1 MDLKKRKEP
10 VDRMS
15 RAQRETTYYQPY
27 DSNTDLDSETDTDLD
42 SDTDSTEDVRI
53 RREQDP
59 RYAILVAPGPN
70 LAAQNTTINPID
82 VGAPWDETTNIRSL
96 ADHVYLDPPKTTKTS
111 LVSIKSTDRDT
122 NVFPTPFRF
131 QLKLPRV
138 YKDVT
143 KFQLV
148 QMSFP
153 NGANNVIPN
162 NLFTS
167 SLVLKLLAQGV
178 PSSCLSTC
186 VSVIDCSLAS
196 HSLGVAEQGRLTPAG
211 EPLLGTITI
220 PHGNY
225 NESQMA
231 SELTFRAN
239 STPPMNLVSY
249 EDFKDVFMN
258 TRDISI
264 LFNEP
269 GNSYY
274 SAITN
279 ARYHAHTKEN
289 IMNTYYTQQHIDI
302 LPEITESVAY
312 VAYYFPILK
321 EIVASGRSQPFLH
334 SDSLSHNDIVQV
346 VMGPFQGFDSPIYLA
361 LCQQN
366 QGTLD
371 SYRRHLTF
379 EVRNINNYTWV
390 YNSNERRYTTLHDT
404 LHPSIQRD
412 LSKQYEFILQQEL
425 SMSDLNHYSF
435 QTLKSNLIGYQSILT
450 HMERVLSSVFGNYS
464 LASGYSY
471 SGGSTHITSG
481 STFHAADL
489 SNDLDFSGMFC
500 YTSTMG
506 RIFNNCA
513 GVRMTFTNF
522 MDYHSTMSSYY
533 HIVQS
538 TSQTISSI
546 HGTVYRDY
554 HMFVSSKY
562 TGVLPSSMIA
572 NRTYLSNQSVP
583 VAFVTDQTMYVPGQ
597 AVPLQT
603 LQTLQPHTTIVGP
616 QATIVGTQSINPHQ
630 GSVRSTSCISTC
642 CAVLQNMVNSWY
654 SCVPVNTVINSLTYR
669 LGLLNMKP
677 TQFSILSTVAQITS
691 TTNMNFLMQINDEQG
706 FNNMDLTM
714 PENYN
719 VSNEGTGQVKFVSGK
734 ILMADI
740 GNTGVS
746 QTVIQNPSIFEN
758 ALGKLDRLD
767 FKIYYDDH
775 AMTPAWLYM
784 PYFLSLN
791 EWNATFQIDEQVGFA
806 SQDSGWGK
814 RPTVAVPTNPDST
827 PYLYYT
833 HKDNPNN

>member
-15 RAQRETTYYQPY
+15 RAQKASVYYQPY
-27 DSNTDLDSETDTDLD
+27 DSNTDLDSEIDTDTDLD
-42 SDTDSTEDVRI
+42 SDTSEDARI

-59 RYAILVAPGPN
+59 RYAILVAPGPTLN
-70 LAAQNTTINPID
+70 SQNTTINPI
-82 VGAPWDETTNIRSL
+82 VNGAPWDETTNIHSL
-96 ADHVYLDPPKTTKTS
+96 VDHVYLDPPKTTKTS
-111 LVSIKSTDRDT
+111 LVSIKSTDRDPI
-122 NVFPTPFRF
+122 VFPTPFRF

-153 NGANNVIPN
+153 NGANNVVPT

-167 SLVLKLLAQGV
+167 SLVLKLLQQGV

-211 EPLLGTITI
+211 EPLLGTISI

-225 NESQMA
+225 TESQMA
-231 SELTFRAN
+231 SELTFQAN
-239 STPPMNLVSY
+239 STPPLNLVSY
-249 EDFKDVFMN
+249 EDFKDVFMT

-264 LFNEP
+264 LFSEP

-274 SAITN
+274 SPITN

-302 LPEITESVAY
+302 LPEITESIAY

-321 EIVASGRSQPFLH
+321 EMVASGRSQPFLR
-334 SDSLSHNDIVQV
+334 SDTLSHSEIVQV
-346 VMGPFQGFDSPIYLA
+346 VMGAFLGFDSPVYLA

-366 QGTLD
+366 QGALD

-390 YNSNERRYTTLHDT
+390 YNQNERRYITLHDS

-412 LSKQYEFILQQEL
+412 LSKQYQFILNQEL
-425 SMSDLNHYSF
+425 SMSDLNQNSF
-435 QTLKSNLIGYQSILT
+435 RTIKTDLIGYQSILT
-450 HMERVLSSVFGNYS
+450 HMERNLSSVLGNYS
-464 LASGYSY
+464 FVSSYSY
-471 SGGSTHITSG
+471 SGGANHVTSG
-481 STFHAADL
+481 STFCAADL
-489 SNDLDFSGMFC
+489 EADADFSAMFR

-522 MDYHSTMSSYY
+522 MDYHSTMSSY
-533 HIVQS
+533 HQIVQS
-538 TSQTISSI
+538 TSQVISSI
-546 HGTVYRDY
+546 HGSVYRDY

-562 TGVLPSSMIA
+562 SGVLPSSMIA
-572 NRTYLSNQSVP
+572 NRTYLSNQGVP
-583 VAFVTDQTMYVPGQ
+583 VAFITNQTMYVPGQ

-603 LQTLQPHTTIVGP
+603 LQTLQPQASSLQPLAGP
-616 QATIVGTQSINPHQ
+616 VVPPTAEALT
-630 GSVRSTSCISTC
+630 CISTC

-654 SCVPVNTVINSLTYR
+654 SCLPVNSVINSLTYR
-669 LGLLNMKP
+669 LGLLNMQP
-677 TQFSILSTVAQITS
+677 TQFNIMSTVAQITS
-691 TTNMNFLMQINDEQG
+691 TTNMNFLLQINDEQG

-719 VSNEGTGQVKFVSGK
+719 ISNETTGQVKFVSGK

-767 FKIYYDDH
+767 FKIYYDDY

-814 RPTVAVPTNPDST
+814 RPTVEVPANPDAT

>member
-15 RAQRETTYYQPY
+15 RARQEPTYQPY

-42 SDTDSTEDVRI
+42 SDTDSTEDARI

-70 LAAQNTTINPID
+70 LSTRNTTINPIV

-96 ADHVYLDPPKTTKTS
+96 VDHVYLDPPKTTKTS

-153 NGANNVIPN
+153 NGANNVIPT

-167 SLVLKLLAQGV
+167 SLVLKLLEKGV
-178 PSSCLSTC
+178 PSSCLTTC

-196 HSLGVAEQGRLTPAG
+196 HSLGVVEQGRFTPAG
-211 EPLLGTITI
+211 EPLLGTISV

-225 NESQMA
+225 SEPQMA
-231 SELTFRAN
+231 SELTFQAN
-239 STPPMNLVSY
+239 STPPLNLVSY

-274 SAITN
+274 SPITN
-279 ARYHAHTKEN
+279 ARYQTHTKEN
-289 IMNTYYTQQHIDI
+289 IMNTYYGQQHIDI
-302 LPEITESVAY
+302 LPEITESIAY

-321 EIVASGRSQPFLH
+321 EMVASGRSQPFLR
-334 SDSLSHNDIVQV
+334 SNTLSHIDIVQA
-346 VMGPFQGFDSPIYLA
+346 VMGSFQGFDSMIYLE

-366 QGTLD
+366 QESLS

-404 LHPSIQRD
+404 LHPSILRD
-412 LSKQYEFILQQEL
+412 LSKQNQFILQQEL
-425 SMSDLNHYSF
+425 SMSNLNQQSF
-435 QTLKSNLIGYQSILT
+435 KTIKANLVGYQAILT
-450 HMERVLSSVFGNYS
+450 HMERNLSSIFGNYFLTS
-464 LASGYSY
+464 SYSY
-471 SGGSTHITSG
+471 TGGSTHG
-481 STFHAADL
+481 AADFTFHAT
-489 SNDLDFSGMFC
+489 DLDADSDFSAMFC

-506 RIFNNCA
+506 RIFNNYA

-522 MDYHSTMSSYY
+522 MDYHNTMSSYH

-546 HGTVYRDY
+546 HGAVYRDY

-603 LQTLQPHTTIVGP
+603 LQTLQPSALLQPAAV
-616 QATIVGTQSINPHQ
+616 NPC
-630 GSVRSTSCISTC
+630 VSTC
-642 CAVLQNMVNSWY
+642 CAVLQSMVNSWY
-654 SCVPVNTVINSLTYR
+654 SCLPVNTVINSLTYR

-677 TQFSILSTVAQITS
+677 TQFGIFSTVAQITS
-691 TTNMNFLMQINDEQG
+691 TSNMNFLMQINDEQG

-791 EWNATFQIDEQVGFA
+791 EWNATFQIDEQVGLA

>member
-15 RAQRETTYYQPY
+15 RAQRESTYYQPY
-27 DSNTDLDSETDTDLD
+27 DSNTDLESETDTDTD
-42 SDTDSTEDVRI
+42 SDTSEDIRI
-53 RREQDP
+53 GREQDP

-70 LAAQNTTINPID
+70 LAPQNTTINPIE

-153 NGANNVIPN
+153 NSANNVIPT

-167 SLVLKLLAQGV
+167 SLVIKLLSQGV

-186 VSVIDCSLAS
+186 VSVINCSPAS
-196 HSLGVAEQGRLTPAG
+196 QSLGIVEQGRLTPAG
-211 EPLLGTITI
+211 EPLLGTISI

-225 NESQMA
+225 SDAQMA
-231 SELTFRAN
+231 SELTFQAN
-239 STPPMNLVSY
+239 STPPLNLVSY
-249 EDFKDVFMN
+249 EDFKDVFMS

-279 ARYHAHTKEN
+279 ARYQAHTKEN
-289 IMNTYYTQQHIDI
+289 IMNTYYSQQHIDI

-321 EIVASGRSQPFLH
+321 EMVASGRSQPFLR
-334 SDSLSHNDIVQV
+334 SDTLSFDAIVQV
-346 VMGPFQGFDSPIYLA
+346 VMGSFQGFDSAIYLA

-366 QGTLD
+366 QGSLD

-379 EVRNINNYTWV
+379 EVRNINNYTWG

-404 LHPSIQRD
+404 LHPSILRD
-412 LSKQYEFILQQEL
+412 LSKQHQFILQQEL
-425 SMSDLNHYSF
+425 SVSNLNQQSF
-435 QTLKSNLIGYQSILT
+435 KTIKSNLVGYQAILT
-450 HMERVLSSVFGNYS
+450 HMERNLSSVFGNYC
-464 LASGYSY
+464 LTSGYSY
-471 SGGSTHITSG
+471 VGGSTHVTAE

-489 SNDLDFSGMFC
+489 AADSDFSAMFC

-506 RIFNNCA
+506 RIFNNYA

-522 MDYHSTMSSYY
+522 MDYHSTMSSY
-533 HIVQS
+533 HQIVQN
-538 TSQTISSI
+538 TSQIISSV
-546 HGTVYRDY
+546 HGSVYRDY
-554 HMFVSSKY
+554 HRFVSSKY
-562 TGVLPSSMIA
+562 SGVLPSSMIA
-572 NRTYLSNQSVP
+572 NRTYLSNQGVP
-583 VAFVTDQTMYVPGQ
+583 VAFVTDQTLYIPGMGVP
-597 AVPLQT
+597 VQT
-603 LQTLQPHTTIVGP
+603 LQTLQPSALLQPAAVDP
-616 QATIVGTQSINPHQ
+616 CV
-630 GSVRSTSCISTC
+630 STC
-642 CAVLQNMVNSWY
+642 CAVLQSMVNSWY
-654 SCVPVNTVINSLTYR
+654 SCLPVNTVINSLTYR
-669 LGLLNMKP
+669 LGLLNMRP
-677 TQFSILSTVAQITS
+677 TQFSILSTVSQITS

-814 RPTVAVPTNPDST
+814 RPTVEVPTNPDST

>member
-1 MDLKKRKEP
+1 
-10 VDRMS
+10 MS
-15 RAQRETTYYQPY
+15 RVQQESTYYQPY
-27 DSNTDLDSETDTDLD
+27 DSNTDLDSDTDTDLD
-42 SDTDSTEDVRI
+42 SDTDSTEDIRI

-59 RYAILVAPGPN
+59 RYAILVAPGPT
-70 LAAQNTTINPID
+70 LATQNTTINPIV

-122 NVFPTPFRF
+122 SVFPTPFRF

-153 NGANNVIPN
+153 NGANNVVPT

-167 SLVLKLLAQGV
+167 SLVLKLLSQGV

-196 HSLGVAEQGRLTPAG
+196 HSFGVAEQGRLTPAG
-211 EPLLGTITI
+211 EPLLGTINI

-225 NESQMA
+225 NDSQLA
-231 SELTFRAN
+231 SELTFQAN
-239 STPPMNLVSY
+239 STPPLNIVSY
-249 EDFKDVFMN
+249 DDFKDVFM
-258 TRDISI
+258 TTGDISI

-274 SAITN
+274 SPINN
-279 ARYHAHTKEN
+279 ARYGVHTKEN
-289 IMNTYYTQQHIDI
+289 IMNTYYSQQHIDI

-321 EIVASGRSQPFLH
+321 EMIASGRAQPFLQ
-334 SDSLSHNDIVQV
+334 SNTLSYNDIVNV
-346 VMGPFQGFDSPIYLA
+346 VMGPFQGLDSAVYLSI
-361 LCQQN
+361 CQQN
-366 QGTLD
+366 QGSLD

-390 YNSNERRYTTLHDT
+390 YNSNERRYITLHDS

-412 LSKQYEFILQQEL
+412 LSKQYQFILNQEL
-425 SMSDLNHYSF
+425 SMSNLNQNTF
-435 QTLKSNLIGYQSILT
+435 KTLKTNLMGYQSILT
-450 HMERVLSSVFGNYS
+450 HLERNLSSVLGNYS
-464 LASGYSY
+464 LATEYSY
-471 SGGSTHITSG
+471 SGGSTHIIAG
-481 STFHAADL
+481 STIHAEDLAAD
-489 SNDLDFSGMFC
+489 SDFTTMFN
-500 YTSTMG
+500 YTSTIG
-506 RIFNNCA
+506 RIFNNYT
-513 GVRMTFTNF
+513 GIHMTFTNF

-533 HIVQS
+533 QIVQS

-546 HGTVYRDY
+546 NGTVYRDY

-572 NRTYLSNQSVP
+572 NRTYLSNQGVP
-583 VAFVTDQTMYVPGQ
+583 VAFITNQTMYVRGQ
-597 AVPLQT
+597 SLPLQT
-603 LQTLQPHTTIVGP
+603 LQTLQPAGVLRP
-616 QATIVGTQSINPHQ
+616 AATDPCV
-630 GSVRSTSCISTC
+630 STC
-642 CAVLQNMVNSWY
+642 CAVLQSMVNAWY

-669 LGLLNMKP
+669 LGLLNTNP
-677 TQFSILSTVAQITS
+677 TQFNILSTVAQITS
-691 TTNMNFLMQINDEQG
+691 TGNMNFLLQINDEQG

-719 VSNEGTGQVKFVSGK
+719 VSNETTGQVKFVSGK

-746 QTVIQNPSIFEN
+746 QTVIQNPSVFEN

-814 RPTVAVPTNPDST
+814 RPTVEVPTNPDAT

>member
-15 RAQRETTYYQPY
+15 WPQRESTYQPY
-27 DSNTDLDSETDTDLD
+27 DSNTDLDTDTD
-42 SDTDSTEDVRI
+42 SDTSDDIDS
-53 RREQDP
+53 RRARDP

-70 LAAQNTTINPID
+70 LAPQNTIINPIE

-153 NGANNVIPN
+153 NGANNVIPT

-167 SLVLKLLAQGV
+167 SLVIKLLSQGV

-186 VSVIDCSLAS
+186 VSVINCSPAS
-196 HSLGVAEQGRLTPAG
+196 QSFGIVEQGRLTPAG
-211 EPLLGTITI
+211 EPLLGTISI

-225 NESQMA
+225 SDAQMA
-231 SELTFRAN
+231 SELTFQAN
-239 STPPMNLVSY
+239 STPPLNLVSY
-249 EDFKDVFMN
+249 EDFKDVFMS

-279 ARYHAHTKEN
+279 ARYQAHTKEN
-289 IMNTYYTQQHIDI
+289 IMNTYYSQQHIDI
-302 LPEITESVAY
+302 LPEITESIAY

-321 EIVASGRSQPFLH
+321 EMVASGRSQPFLRSDTMSH
-334 SDSLSHNDIVQV
+334 SDIVQV
-346 VMGPFQGFDSPIYLA
+346 VLGSFQGFDSAVYLA

-366 QGTLD
+366 QGSLD

-379 EVRNINNYTWV
+379 EVRNINNYTWG

-404 LHPSIQRD
+404 LHPSILRD
-412 LSKQYEFILQQEL
+412 LSKQHQFILQQEL
-425 SMSDLNHYSF
+425 SVSNLNQQSF
-435 QTLKSNLIGYQSILT
+435 KTIKSNLVGYQAILT
-450 HMERVLSSVFGNYS
+450 HMERVVSSVFGNYS
-464 LASGYSY
+464 LVSNYSY
-471 SGGSTHITSG
+471 SGGSTHITAE

-489 SNDLDFSGMFC
+489 EADSDFSAMFC

-506 RIFNNCA
+506 RIFNNYA

-522 MDYHSTMSSYY
+522 MDYHSTMSSY
-533 HIVQS
+533 HQIVQN
-538 TSQTISSI
+538 TSQLISTI
-546 HGTVYRDY
+546 HGSVYHDY
-554 HMFVSSKY
+554 HLFVSSKY
-562 TGVLPSSMIA
+562 SGVLPSSMIA
-572 NRTYLSNQSVP
+572 NRTYLSNQGVP
-583 VAFVTDQTMYVPGQ
+583 VAFVTDQTLYIPGMGVP
-597 AVPLQT
+597 VQT
-603 LQTLQPHTTIVGP
+603 LQTLQPSALLQPAV
-616 QATIVGTQSINPHQ
+616 VNPC
-630 GSVRSTSCISTC
+630 VSTC
-642 CAVLQNMVNSWY
+642 CAVLQSMVNSWY
-654 SCVPVNTVINSLTYR
+654 SCLPVNTVINSLTYR

-677 TQFSILSTVAQITS
+677 TQFGILSTVSQITS

-719 VSNEGTGQVKFVSGK
+719 ISNEGTGQVKFVSGK

-767 FKIYYDDH
+767 FKIYYDDY

-791 EWNATFQIDEQVGFA
+791 EWNATFQIDEQVGLA

-814 RPTVAVPTNPDST
+814 RPTIEVPINPDAT

>member
-15 RAQRETTYYQPY
+15 RAQRESTYYQPY
-27 DSNTDLDSETDTDLD
+27 DSNTDLESETDTDTD
-42 SDTDSTEDVRI
+42 SDTSEDIRI
-53 RREQDP
+53 GREQDP

-70 LAAQNTTINPID
+70 LAPQNTTINPIE

-153 NGANNVIPN
+153 NSANNVIPT

-167 SLVLKLLAQGV
+167 SLVIKLLSQGV
-178 PSSCLSTC
+178 PSSCLTTC
-186 VSVIDCSLAS
+186 VSVINCSPAS
-196 HSLGVAEQGRLTPAG
+196 QSLGIVEQGRLTPAG
-211 EPLLGTITI
+211 EPLLGTISI

-225 NESQMA
+225 SDAQMA
-231 SELTFRAN
+231 SELTFQAN
-239 STPPMNLVSY
+239 STPPLNLVSY
-249 EDFKDVFMN
+249 EDFKDVFMS

-279 ARYHAHTKEN
+279 ARYQAHTKEN
-289 IMNTYYTQQHIDI
+289 IMNTYYSQQHIDI

-321 EIVASGRSQPFLH
+321 EMVASGRSQPFLR
-334 SDSLSHNDIVQV
+334 SDTLSFDAIVQV
-346 VMGPFQGFDSPIYLA
+346 VMGSFQGFDSAIYLA

-366 QGTLD
+366 QGSLD

-379 EVRNINNYTWV
+379 EVRNINNYTWA

-404 LHPSIQRD
+404 LHPSILRD
-412 LSKQYEFILQQEL
+412 LSKQHQFILQQEL
-425 SMSDLNHYSF
+425 SVSNLNQQSF
-435 QTLKSNLIGYQSILT
+435 KTIKSNLVGYQAILT
-450 HMERVLSSVFGNYS
+450 HMERNLSSVFGNYC
-464 LASGYSY
+464 LTSGYSY
-471 SGGSTHITSG
+471 TGGSTHVTAE

-489 SNDLDFSGMFC
+489 AADSDFSAMFC

-506 RIFNNCA
+506 RIFNNYA

-522 MDYHSTMSSYY
+522 MDYHSTMSSY
-533 HIVQS
+533 HQIVQN
-538 TSQTISSI
+538 TSQIISSV
-546 HGTVYRDY
+546 HGSVYRDY
-554 HMFVSSKY
+554 HRFVSSKY
-562 TGVLPSSMIA
+562 SGVLPSSMIA
-572 NRTYLSNQSVP
+572 NRTYLSNQGVP
-583 VAFVTDQTMYVPGQ
+583 VAFVTDQTLYIPGMGVP
-597 AVPLQT
+597 VQT
-603 LQTLQPHTTIVGP
+603 LQMLQPSALLQPAAVDP
-616 QATIVGTQSINPHQ
+616 CV
-630 GSVRSTSCISTC
+630 STC
-642 CAVLQNMVNSWY
+642 CAVLQSMVNSWY
-654 SCVPVNTVINSLTYR
+654 SCLPVNTVINSLTYR
-669 LGLLNMKP
+669 LGLLNMRP
-677 TQFSILSTVAQITS
+677 TQFSILSTVSQITS

-814 RPTVAVPTNPDST
+814 RPTVEVPTNPDST